1 MLNTRL
7 VKLTLPII
15 LASTT
20 AIAGGM
26 EKTAL
31 STAFMFE
38 SGNYAELSFQSSD
51 YDVSSSAG
59 GNASVVG
66 DLQATNFA
74 VKFDLNEQI
83 SFGVTRYLQS
93 SIDVDYPGNWGVSG
107 EAPLLPTADLKIDAT
122 TALVNYHLNENFSV
136 LGGVKI
142 STVRDASVKIPFAA
156 TDMAVSGDSETSYVY
171 GVAYERPEIALR
183 AELIREE
190 DVDFALAANGTFG
203 VAMIDGSPVL
213 VDGVPVKLDAT
224 GAQASLPT
232 YTTLNL
238 QSGIAP
244 DTLAFLTAR
253 RADWASHQVI
263 LSNAYASEPISNFT
277 DTTTYSVGIG
287 RKLTENLSGSVAY
300 NWEEGTG
307 PVSDSSLSIT
317 DGYRGISV
325 GLKYT
330 SGNMTISGGVN
341 YTQLGDT
348 VVTQALNESGDVF
361 TDAPFTDNTVTSI
374 GLKIGY
380 HF

>member
-1 MLNTRL
+1 MLSTRI

-15 LASTT
+15 LTSTT

-74 VKFDLNEQI
+74 VKFDINEQI

-107 EAPLLPTADLKIDAT
+107 EAPFLPTADLKIDAT

-171 GVAYERPEIALR
+171 GLAYERPEIALR

-203 VAMIDGSPVL
+203 AAEIEGVL
-213 VDGVPVKLDAT
+213 TPLDAT

-244 DTLAFLTAR
+244 DTLAFMTAR

-263 LSNAYASEPISNFT
+263 LSNAGGSAPISNFT

-348 VVTQALNESGDVF
+348 VVTQALNESVDVF
-361 TDAPFTDNTVTSI
+361 TNAPFTDNTVTSI